1 MSATKYR
8 LDINLARVLLKPF
21 GKNPKWVMLGL
32 MGVTALF
39 SMFMSNTATTAMML
53 AVLVPVLGSLDEGDK
68 GRIAYILSI
77 PFAANIGGIGTPIGT
92 PPNAVAQ
99 KYLTGDQ
106 SIAFGDWMVFGVPYV
121 IVMLIVAWMILLW
134 MFPVQTKEVE
144 IKIKGQF
151 LKTKEAITVYCVFGL
166 TVLLWLLGGGVH
178 GMSSHVV
185 AMIPVT
191 VFVATGIITSD
202 DLKKLSWDVLWLVAG
217 GIALGV
223 GLGKTGLSS
232 SLVAAIPFETLPLI
246 VVPALA
252 ATVALVMSTFMSN
265 TATANLLLP
274 IMAALGTSLA
284 GLGDIGGGQMLVIG
298 TTFAC
303 SLAMAMPISTPPNAL
318 AHATG
323 MLDTRQMAISGSII
337 GVIGLLATFVMIYL
351 MQQLGMFVVS

>member
-32 MGVTALF
+32 MSVTALF

-77 PFAANIGGIGTPIGT
+77 PFATNIGGIGTPIGT
-92 PPNAVAQ
+92 CKCRST

-144 IKIKGQF
+144 IKIKVQF

-191 VFVATGIITSD
+191 VFVATGIITAD

-232 SLVAAIPFETLPLI
+232 SLVAAIPLRETLPVI
-246 VVPALA
+246 VVPAA
-252 ATVALVMSTFMSN
+252 IVALVMSTFMSN

-284 GLGDIGGGQMLVIG
+284 D
-298 TTFAC
+298 ARRYRWRCC
-303 SLAMAMPISTPPNAL
+303 SWCSSPGRPPAL
-318 AHATG
+318 AWPGGAGFRRGWQQRLLLQSVPETNTNTT
-323 MLDTRQMAISGSII
+323 DTNRPS
-337 GVIGLLATFVMIYL
+337 
-351 MQQLGMFVVS
+351 